1 MNVVYLDQN
10 IVIDLVE
17 RSADNS
23 QIQRTRDLILRLVE
37 AGNAIFPYSEIHQWE
52 SRGMAPDSKKRIGEF
67 WDTISR
73 GCHYSAGKDIR
84 ALQFKDVL
92 HGRKTRFSPHL
103 VVFRGSLK
111 FTDLVGDLDPALKS
125 IHAQQF
131 RAVAERWAGLTDREM
146 DGHIRREEAATLAR
160 MVMDMFTK
168 VLSGELPSLSEIFSE
183 YNTIAS
189 DLSWEFRAKG
199 ENDGAFFKAVAFMR
213 ERALD
218 VHAIAIESVGLES
231 LARQYAIDNT
241 RVRAVADARLDHDC
255 NDLAA
260 LSNFV
265 PYCVAAISDGNAVN
279 VVRKA
284 YKELRK
290 TPPILFTRR
299 ELEEFTKFLEGM
311 PPPEGKTGPD
321 VEAARSTGQTLFTIP
336 WKKHELIQRE
346 LLKPIGDIKREILP
360 FGGLKVW
367 SDANTDW
374 PKLLAA
380 LETSFE
386 ETKSELG
393 GEAVLYGAR
402 SSDGVGQILFDV
414 RVPFGMI
421 TVCRDEIENAFA
433 SVRSSNC
440 AGIAD
445 PDASSSRIM
454 C

>member
-23 QIQRTRDLILRLVE
+23 QIKGTRDLILRLVE
-37 AGNAIFPYSEIHQWE
+37 AGNTIFPYSEVHQWE
-52 SRGMAPDSKKRIGEF
+52 SRGMAPDSKSRIGEF

-73 GCHYSAGKDIR
+73 GYHFSAGKDIR
-84 ALQFKDVL
+84 TLQFKDVL
-92 HGRKTRFSPHL
+92 HGRKTRFSPHR
-103 VVFRGSLK
+103 VVFRERLK
-111 FTDLVGDLDPALKS
+111 FMDLVGDLDPALKS
-125 IHAQQF
+125 IYAEQF
-131 RAVAERWAGLTDREM
+131 RAVAGRWAGLTDREM

-160 MVMDMFTK
+160 MVMDMFTR
-168 VLSGELPSLSEIFSE
+168 VLNGELPSLSEIFSE
-183 YNTIAS
+183 HNTIAS

-213 ERALD
+213 DRALD
-218 VHAIAIESVGLES
+218 VHALSVESVGLES
-231 LARQYAIDNT
+231 LARQYAIDNKKG
-241 RVRAVADARLDHDC
+241 RAVAADSQLDHDC

-265 PYCVAAISDGNAVN
+265 PYCAAAISDGKAVN

-290 TPPILFTRR
+290 TPPILFMRR
-299 ELEEFTKFLEGM
+299 EFEEFTKFLEGM
-311 PPPEGKTGPD
+311 PPPEGKTEPD

-336 WKKHELIQRE
+336 WQKRELIRRE

-360 FGGLKVW
+360 FGGLKVG

-386 ETKSELG
+386 ETKEELG

-402 SSDGVGQILFDV
+402 SSDGVGQIWFDV

-421 TVCRDEIENAFA
+421 DVCRDENRKCLCISE
-433 SVRSSNC
+433 VV
-440 AGIAD
+440 
-445 PDASSSRIM
+445 
-454 C
+454 